1 MGNLVGGHVALMAV
15 ARRARCANGSAL
27 LDPIPSDGDVKRRC
41 FFRPRGTASAVALA
55 QLIADALFDACQGG
69 MDDALVDIRAVNGF
83 ESPGPLFRAWAVGLW
98 ARMAGED
105 LRVAMVARPEHI
117 CPHKT
122 GLLVAAEEGLQAN
135 IFDSEAPALAWLNSF
150 RTPP

>member
-1 MGNLVGGHVALMAV
+1 MDPMQSE
-15 ARRARCANGSAL
+15 GSANH
-27 LDPIPSDGDVKRRC
+27 RC
-41 FFRPRGTASAVALA
+41 VFRPRGEMSAVQLA

-69 MDDALVDIRAVNGF
+69 MDDALVDITGVNGF

-98 ARMAGED
+98 AQAAGED

-135 IFDSEAPALAWLNSF
+135 IFDAEAPARAWLDSF
-150 RTPP
+150 RADGR

>member
-1 MGNLVGGHVALMAV
+1 M
-15 ARRARCANGSAL
+15 
-27 LDPIPSDGDVKRRC
+27 DPIQSDDDAKRRYV
-41 FFRPRGTASAVALA
+41 FRPRGTATAVELA
-55 QLIADALFDACQGG
+55 QRIADALFDACQGG
-69 MDDALVDIRAVNGF
+69 MDDALVDITAVYGF

-135 IFDSEAPALAWLNSF
+135 IFDAEGPALAWLDSF
-150 RTPP
+150 PAQP